1 MYVITNDIGSFHRN
15 KWLHYYSDFQQVQ
28 KYTLDNE
35 HRVGTPTCHSISNS
49 NPVSPHMLSL
59 LCTIR
64 RYTSQQRCLSLSYP
78 SLATNSS
85 LCSQLQTKRRFPS
98 QHLNKRI
105 YAISHAYQTYQLT
118 NGGQVEQREFC
129 I

>member
-1 MYVITNDIGSFHRN
+1 M
-15 KWLHYYSDFQQVQ
+15 
-28 KYTLDNE
+28 
-35 HRVGTPTCHSISNS
+35 GTPTCHSISNS
-49 NPVSPHMLSL
+49 NPVSPHK
-59 LCTIR
+59 R
-64 RYTSQQRCLSLSYP
+64 ARALSLSLSPPLSLTLSPSPPSPSLSLSLPYP

-98 QHLNKRI
+98 QHLNKPI
-105 YAISHAYQTYQLT
+105 YATSHAYQTCQLT